1 VPKIKKKRKGRK
13 EGRKR
18 REEKRREE
26 KRREEKRR
34 EEKRREEKGR
44 EEKRKVKDR
53 NSSCTFVGK
62 DSRQIPRTTGVVGKK
77 PKGQGQPSLA
87 RQPWP

>member
-1 VPKIKKKRKGRK
+1 MWKNIACYLVVKRLKNIYKYTETKKQLYSKVNLLRFKRK
-13 EGRKR
+13 
-18 REEKRREE
+18 
-26 KRREEKRR
+26 
-34 EEKRREEKGR
+34 EKGR